1 MKERHSAH
9 RTHPVMLRV
18 VAGVLLA
25 AALGLCG
32 ARAESLSYDQIMRTP
47 SAYVGNSLTIEGKV
61 IQVIDDGLGFRINV
75 TRDAH
80 GIWTNTVL
88 ITRSKTSEPRIID
101 GDVIRITGTYEGV
114 TSYRAVLGQTI
125 HVPHVRATK
134 IEWPGTPGDP
144 KSIENPYFRPSRS
157 K

>member
-61 IQVIDDGLGFRINV
+61 IQVGKRQFR
-75 TRDAH
+75 R
-80 GIWTNTVL
+80 L
-88 ITRSKTSEPRIID
+88 
-101 GDVIRITGTYEGV
+101 TGG
-114 TSYRAVLGQTI
+114 
-125 HVPHVRATK
+125 
-134 IEWPGTPGDP
+134 
-144 KSIENPYFRPSRS
+144 
-157 K
+157 